1 MSQEADSVSNNNIIA
16 SPTKSINH
24 IATASSDMFTLL
36 KIFQHIRAPCKTN
49 TRAAVIISASRS
61 TTTSP
66 SLLLLTLRTASRS
79 SSSSTSH
86 LHIHRNQRQTL
97 RLLLLTHSLTHR
109 QYPLIQQTHTAS
121 SMNHASLSS
130 NHTTTTTGV
139 ANRSMASSMS
149 LASAPT
155 SSTSPTPSKKRKV
168 IPRNTR
174 NDTNQLI
181 ASVGLHPYILKEKYK
196 LIPKGI
202 RSRDKMEIAIY
213 NIDGLPTHHQRN
225 FIDRLTHPPL
235 RSGKNQVY
243 RNEDFRY
250 AFAQMLVNVVN
261 EHGLDHVRN
270 QVVLRQAPPEG
281 LSGGGAVAEENVSSA
296 PSSDTHDT
304 TNETS
309 LVVRIGPSSAA
320 SSAYTAS
327 AARARVKQSAPT
339 TSSNNSASSQSSSS
353 KQSSGTKRKRSEA
366 EENPYEWAIYTI
378 SMMRNAPTIERSRDI
393 ADLFFRMRRGDE

>member
-1 MSQEADSVSNNNIIA
+1 
-16 SPTKSINH
+16 
-24 IATASSDMFTLL
+24 MFTLL
-36 KIFQHIRAPCKTN
+36 KIFQHIRAPCKTD

-155 SSTSPTPSKKRKV
+155 SSTSPAPSKKPK
-168 IPRNTR
+168 ITPHKTR
-174 NDTNQLI
+174 NDTNQLL

-213 NIDGLPTHHQRN
+213 NIDGLATHHQRN

-235 RSGKNQVY
+235 RSGNNQVY

-304 TNETS
+304 TNETR

-320 SSAYTAS
+320 SSAS

-339 TSSNNSASSQSSSS
+339 TSFNNSASSQSSSS

-366 EENPYEWAIYTI
+366 EENPYDLTRNPYDWAIYTI
-378 SMMRNAPTIERSRDI
+378 SMMRNAPTIERSHDI
-393 ADLFFRMRRGDE
+393 ADLFFRMLRGDE